1 MKRNRRKTSRGAL
14 LVLLALAVAIA
25 IIASCERHQEVVVDR
40 PGPDRKVEIQRGPQS
55 TEVEFHNAEAER
67 HLNQAGEH
75 LGQGA
80 RELGAAVAQ
89 GAQSVGKQIGPAAR
103 EAGQQLQQGAR
114 DLGHEV
120 KEKVGPA
127 LSDAAI
133 TASIKAKLLADS
145 DLKGTSIDVTTDGGE
160 VTLSGRASTPGQK
173 AKAEKVAVET
183 TGVRRV
189 VNNVGVG
196 G

>member
-1 MKRNRRKTSRGAL
+1 MKKHRRKTSRGAL
-14 LVLLALAVAIA
+14 LVLLVLAIAVAIV
-25 IIASCERHQEVVVDR
+25 ASCERHQEVVVDR
-40 PGPDRKVEIQRGPQS
+40 PGPDRKIEIQRGPQG

-67 HLNQAGEH
+67 HLDQAGHH

-89 GAQSVGKQIGPAAR
+89 GAQALGKQVGPAAR
-103 EAGQQLQQGAR
+103 E
-114 DLGHEV
+114 LGHEV

-127 LSDAAI
+127 LSDTAI

-145 DLKGTSIDVTTDGGE
+145 DLRDASIDVTTSGGE
-160 VTLSGRASTPGQK
+160 VTLSGRAATPGQK

>member
-1 MKRNRRKTSRGAL
+1 MKKKRRAFRRTLVAL
-14 LVLLALAVAIA
+14 LVLLGAVAIV
-25 IIASCERHQEVVVDR
+25 ASCERHQEVVVDR
-40 PGPDRKVEIQRGPQS
+40 PGPDRKIEIQRGPQS

-67 HLNQAGEH
+67 HLDQAGEH

-89 GAQSVGKQIGPAAR
+89 GAQSVGKQLGPAAR

-114 DLGHEV
+114 DLGQ
-120 KEKVGPA
+120 KVGPA

-160 VTLSGRASTPGQK
+160 VTLSGRAATPGQK

-189 VNNVGVG
+189 VNNVGIG